1 MTYWWEAS
9 TVGAA
14 VLVSA
19 LIGIFIGVRI
29 ARREA
34 GGWAEPA
41 VSTRHLERR
50 AVAYLEVSMGW
61 HAYFESVR
69 PLAFPAEGFL
79 SDQPR
84 DLAGVIRSRAQL
96 AQFGTLSAQQL
107 HDDAL
112 EAAVALINV
121 LRLLP
126 PTPGSG
132 EPDLS
137 AGRDALRAALREL
150 ATKVD
155 QLERQMRWELQPG
168 PAPPEHQIEAIGRA
182 GAARRQGT
190 PARSGTKPLR

>member
-1 MTYWWEAS
+1 
-9 TVGAA
+9 
-14 VLVSA
+14 
-19 LIGIFIGVRI
+19 
-29 ARREA
+29 
-34 GGWAEPA
+34 
-41 VSTRHLERR
+41 
-50 AVAYLEVSMGW
+50 MGW

-155 QLERQMRWELQPG
+155 QLERQMRWELQPA